1 MVSFAGFAGMLQA
14 VGNVSSVFQQGAL
27 YGKTPVE
34 ITYSVRRPQQGALL
48 HEKNPGSLTS
58 TMDRSPPQ
66 QRVSAPVR
74 FSGRPRRK
82 SWAARAASS
91 GA

>member
-34 ITYSVRRPQQGALL
+34 ITYSVRM
-48 HEKNPGSLTS
+48 SL
-58 TMDRSPPQ
+58 MKIHAQ
-66 QRVSAPVR
+66 
-74 FSGRPRRK
+74 
-82 SWAARAASS
+82 
-91 GA
+91 

>member
-34 ITYSVRRPQQGALL
+34 ITYSVCMSLL
-48 HEKNPGSLTS
+48 EIHT
-58 TMDRSPPQ
+58 Q
-66 QRVSAPVR
+66 
-74 FSGRPRRK
+74 
-82 SWAARAASS
+82 
-91 GA
+91 